1 MVFFGLFLILEY
13 LQPLQFYFQNG
24 RPPAN
29 ELKERSLFGINQFFY
44 DHMDGLQ
51 VHGKMWI

>member
-1 MVFFGLFLILEY
+1 MMFFGLFLILEY

-24 RPPAN
+24 RPLAN

-51 VHGKMWI
+51 VHGEMWI